1 MFCSIFFL
9 QSISSE
15 CVKKKLPL
23 GLTRIVCCPLSF
35 LLPPFSDGGHQVAS
49 EALHEVSNSPPPQNI
64 LNHSPYHICPSGEI
78 CWIVKHSCHF
88 LLVLCSGKK
97 GRRSHH
103 VIFTACFRQFSS
115 RVSHGEK
122 GGQLK
127 TLTAFSVVAKWSGSF
142 DIICHPK
149 LDSELMILFPMY
161 LFCVSVADIPC
172 SNILQGA

>member
-1 MFCSIFFL
+1 MRCFALFFFL

-49 EALHEVSNSPPPQNI
+49 EALHEVSNSPLPQNI

-78 CWIVKHSCHF
+78 CWIVKCSCSF
-88 LLVLCSGKK
+88 PLVLCSGKK

-122 GGQLK
+122 GASWRHWQH
-127 TLTAFSVVAKWSGSF
+127 SVSRQNAGACAEMLCSKEK
-142 DIICHPK
+142 II
-149 LDSELMILFPMY
+149 FGV
-161 LFCVSVADIPC
+161 FATSVKVLHKPAR
-172 SNILQGA
+172 